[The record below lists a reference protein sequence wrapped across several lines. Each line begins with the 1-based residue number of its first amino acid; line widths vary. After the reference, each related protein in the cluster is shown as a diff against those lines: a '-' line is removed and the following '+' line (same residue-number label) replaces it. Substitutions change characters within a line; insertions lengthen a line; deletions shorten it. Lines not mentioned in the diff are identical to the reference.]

1 MDFKSFLSDK
11 AGYNAIL
18 VVVDR
23 LSKRPILV
31 AYRDTA
37 TAKDLVQMFVE
48 YV

>member
-1 MDFKSFLSDK
+1 MDFKSFLSDE
-11 AGYNAIL
+11 AGNNTIL

-37 TAKDLVQMFVE
+37 TAKDLVQMFVK
-48 YV
+48 YI